1 MKNGFCTS
9 VQVHLRRRGTPRGFT
24 LVEMMVVIVLTAILL
39 ALALPSFN
47 SLIEKYRV
55 EGMASALMAS
65 VSHARS
71 EAVRRGQV
79 VTIRQRAECTGADW
93 SCGWETVVGSGTG
106 FEIVRRQDPDARVA
120 VEKSALGSMAF
131 DPMGHFSSVARV
143 DFHPVG
149 STGSSN
155 DIAVCISLGWRI
167 RLVKGG
173 GTC

>member
-9 VQVHLRRRGTPRGFT
+9 VQAHLRRRGTPRGFT

-106 FEIVRRQDPDARVA
+106 FAA
-120 VEKSALGSMAF
+120 MAY
-131 DPMGHFSSVARV
+131 GERAS
-143 DFHPVG
+143 
-149 STGSSN
+149 
-155 DIAVCISLGWRI
+155 
-167 RLVKGG
+167 
-173 GTC
+173 